1 MGPAVG
7 LRRGNT
13 EGKCPSDSRPVTGPR
28 RGRTMRNV
36 ASEPSLVPMPLN
48 ARDGRAVGHER
59 IAVRHVC
66 PDQYGVA
73 ERTVLAICQHFRSA
87 PLYTSVYDRAV
98 MRQLGFVVP
107 AQRIVVSFIQRWPL
121 RRPVPRYYLTWLYP
135 LAFRTFDLRGYEL
148 ILSSANFAAKDLTL
162 SPGAVHVSY
171 CYTPPR
177 FLWGFDSD
185 TACRAMPLHER
196 PLATLAKA
204 TLRRLDYRAAQQV
217 DLFVACSNAVA
228 RRIKQAYGRSALVVY
243 PPVDTERFAAHPPQ
257 DDGFF
262 LIVSRLNAYKRIDY
276 VIDACN
282 RAQLPLLIVGTGPWE
297 NRLRALAGPTVRVS
311 GHLPDRDVERLM
323 SSCRAFVLPGEED
336 FGIAAVEAMAA
347 GKPVVA
353 LRRGGAV
360 ETVIDGGTGLLYDE
374 PTAESFLDAVSRLPA
389 TRWDAGAIQARAR
402 NFDRARFTERLDGAM
417 AHAMHRGSS
426 VVH

>member
-1 MGPAVG
+1 MVNP
-7 LRRGNT
+7 
-13 EGKCPSDSRPVTGPR
+13 
-28 RGRTMRNV
+28 
-36 ASEPSLVPMPLN
+36 
-48 ARDGRAVGHER
+48 VGHER
-59 IAVRHVC
+59 VAVTHDYL
-66 PDQYGVA
+66 DQYGGA
-73 ERTVLAICQHFRSA
+73 ERTVLAICQRFRSA

-98 MRQLGFVVP
+98 MRRLGFIEP

-121 RRPVPRYYLTWLYP
+121 RRRVPRYYLTWLYP

-148 ILSSANFAAKDLTL
+148 ILSSANFAAKDVTL
-162 SPGAVHVSY
+162 SRGAVHVSY

-196 PLATLAKA
+196 PLARLAKA

-228 RRIKQAYGRSALVVY
+228 RRIQQAYGRSSVVVY
-243 PPVDTERFAAHPPQ
+243 PPVETRRFERHAVQ

-262 LIVSRLNAYKRIDY
+262 LTVSRLNAYKRIDY
-276 VIDACN
+276 VIEACN
-282 RAQLPLLIVGTGPWE
+282 RARLPLVVVVTGPWE
-297 NRLRALAGPTVRVS
+297 TRLRSLAGPTVRLM
-311 GHLPDRDVERLM
+311 GHLPDDAVERLM
-323 SSCRAFVLPGEED
+323 SSCRAFVLPGDED

-347 GKPVVA
+347 GKPVLA
-353 LRRGGAV
+353 LRRGGAL
-360 ETVIDGGTGLLYDE
+360 ETVIDGGTGLLYEE
-374 PTAESFLDAVSRLPA
+374 PTAESFLDAVARLPS

-402 NFDRARFTERLDGAM
+402 NFDSARFTERLDGAI
-417 AHAMHRGSS
+417 AHAMQRGSS

>member
-1 MGPAVG
+1 MVNAIGVERVAVTHDY
-7 LRRGNT
+7 L
-13 EGKCPSDSRPVTGPR
+13 
-28 RGRTMRNV
+28 
-36 ASEPSLVPMPLN
+36 
-48 ARDGRAVGHER
+48 
-59 IAVRHVC
+59 
-66 PDQYGVA
+66 DQYGGA
-73 ERTVLAICQHFRSA
+73 ERTVLAICQRFRSA

-98 MRQLGFVVP
+98 MRRLGFIEP

-121 RRPVPRYYLTWLYP
+121 RRRVPRYYLTWLYP

-148 ILSSANFAAKDLTL
+148 ILSSANFAAKDVTL

-196 PLATLAKA
+196 PLARLAKA

-228 RRIKQAYGRSALVVY
+228 RRIQQAYGRSSVVVY
-243 PPVDTERFAAHPPQ
+243 PPVETRRFDRHPVQ
-257 DDGFF
+257 DEGFF
-262 LIVSRLNAYKRIDY
+262 LTVSRLNAYKRIDY

-282 RAQLPLLIVGTGPWE
+282 RARLPLVVVGTGPWE
-297 NRLRALAGPTVRVS
+297 ARLRARAGPTVRLM
-311 GHLPDRDVERLM
+311 GHLPDDEVERLM

-347 GKPVVA
+347 GKPVLA
-353 LRRGGAV
+353 LRRGGAL

-374 PTAESFLDAVSRLPA
+374 STAESFLDAVSRLPA
-389 TRWDAGAIQARAR
+389 TRWDVGAIQARAR
-402 NFDRARFTERLDGAM
+402 NFDSARFTERLEGAI
-417 AHAMHRGSS
+417 AQATQRESS
-426 VVH
+426 MVH

>member
-1 MGPAVG
+1 
-7 LRRGNT
+7 
-13 EGKCPSDSRPVTGPR
+13 
-28 RGRTMRNV
+28 MRNV
-36 ASEPSLVPMPLN
+36 ASKPSLVSQE
-48 ARDGRAVGHER
+48 RVAVTHDYL
-59 IAVRHVC
+59 
-66 PDQYGVA
+66 DQYGGA
-73 ERTVLAICQHFRSA
+73 ERTVLAICQRFRSA
-87 PLYTSVYDRAV
+87 PLYTSVYDRAA
-98 MRQLGFVVP
+98 MRRLGFIEP
-107 AQRIVVSFIQRWPL
+107 AQRIVVSFIQRWPF
-121 RRPVPRYYLTWLYP
+121 RRRVPRYYLTWLYP

-162 SPGAVHVSY
+162 LPGAVHVSY

-196 PLATLAKA
+196 PLAMLAKA

-228 RRIKQAYGRSALVVY
+228 RRIQQVYGRSSVVVY
-243 PPVDTERFAAHPPQ
+243 PPVEIGRFDRHPVR
-257 DDGFF
+257 DEGFF
-262 LIVSRLNAYKRIDY
+262 LTVSRLNAYKRLDY
-276 VIDACN
+276 VIEACN
-282 RAQLPLLIVGTGPWE
+282 RAGLPLVVVGTGPWE
-297 NRLRALAGPTVRVS
+297 AHLRSRAGPTVKVT
-311 GHLPDRDVERLM
+311 GHLPDDEVERLM
-323 SSCRAFVLPGEED
+323 SCCRAFVLPGEED

-360 ETVIDGGTGLLYDE
+360 ETVIDGETGLLYDE
-374 PTAESFLDAVSRLPA
+374 PTVESFLDAVGRLPA

-402 NFDRARFTERLDGAM
+402 NFDKARFTERLDEAIASAM
-417 AHAMHRGSS
+417 RRGSS

>member
-1 MGPAVG
+1 MMNP
-7 LRRGNT
+7 
-13 EGKCPSDSRPVTGPR
+13 
-28 RGRTMRNV
+28 
-36 ASEPSLVPMPLN
+36 
-48 ARDGRAVGHER
+48 VGHER
-59 IAVRHVC
+59 IAVTHDYL
-66 PDQYGVA
+66 DQYGGA
-73 ERTVLAICQHFRSA
+73 ERTLLAICQRFRSA

-98 MRQLGFVVP
+98 MRRLGFIEP

-121 RRPVPRYYLTWLYP
+121 RRRVPRHYLTWLYP

-148 ILSSANFAAKDLTL
+148 ILSSANFAAKDVTL

-228 RRIKQAYGRSALVVY
+228 GRIQQAYGRSSVVVY
-243 PPVDTERFAAHPPQ
+243 PPVETERFDSHPIR
-257 DDGFF
+257 DEGFF
-262 LIVSRLNAYKRIDY
+262 LTVSRLNAYKRIDY

-282 RAQLPLLIVGTGPWE
+282 RARLPLVVVGTGPWE
-297 NRLRALAGPTVRVS
+297 TRLRARAGPTVRLM
-311 GHLPDRDVERLM
+311 GHLPDDEVERLM

-347 GKPVVA
+347 GKPVLA
-353 LRRGGAV
+353 LRRGGAL

-402 NFDRARFTERLDGAM
+402 NFDSARFTERLDGAIVQ
-417 AHAMHRGSS
+417 ATQRESS
-426 VVH
+426 MVH

>member
-1 MGPAVG
+1 VNP
-7 LRRGNT
+7 
-13 EGKCPSDSRPVTGPR
+13 
-28 RGRTMRNV
+28 
-36 ASEPSLVPMPLN
+36 
-48 ARDGRAVGHER
+48 VGHER
-59 IAVRHVC
+59 IAVTHDYL
-66 PDQYGVA
+66 DQYGGA
-73 ERTVLAICQHFRSA
+73 ERTVLAICKRFRSA

-98 MRQLGFVVP
+98 MRRLGFIEP
-107 AQRIVVSFIQRWPL
+107 AQRIVVSFVQRWPL
-121 RRPVPRYYLTWLYP
+121 RRRVPRYYLTWLYP

-148 ILSSANFAAKDLTL
+148 ILSSANFAAKDVTL

-196 PLATLAKA
+196 PLARLAKA

-228 RRIKQAYGRSALVVY
+228 RRIQLAYGRSSVVVY
-243 PPVDTERFAAHPPQ
+243 PPVETRRFDRHPAQ

-262 LIVSRLNAYKRIDY
+262 LTVSRLNAYKRIDY

-282 RAQLPLLIVGTGPWE
+282 RARLPLVVVGTGPWE
-297 NRLRALAGPTVRVS
+297 TRLRSRAGPTVRLM
-311 GHLPDRDVERLM
+311 GHLPDDEVERLM

-347 GKPVVA
+347 GKPVLA
-353 LRRGGAV
+353 LRRGGAL
-360 ETVIDGGTGLLYDE
+360 ETVIDGGTGLLYEE
-374 PTAESFLDAVSRLPA
+374 PTAESFLDAVSRLPS

-402 NFDRARFTERLDGAM
+402 NFDSARFTERLDGAI
-417 AHAMHRGSS
+417 AQATQRESS
-426 VVH
+426 MVH

>member
-1 MGPAVG
+1 MNLVGQQRLAVTHDY
-7 LRRGNT
+7 L
-13 EGKCPSDSRPVTGPR
+13 
-28 RGRTMRNV
+28 
-36 ASEPSLVPMPLN
+36 
-48 ARDGRAVGHER
+48 
-59 IAVRHVC
+59 
-66 PDQYGVA
+66 DQYGGA
-73 ERTVLAICQHFRSA
+73 ERTVLAICQRFRSA

-98 MRQLGFVVP
+98 MRRLGFVEP
-107 AQRIVVSFIQRWPL
+107 TQRIVVSFIQRWPL
-121 RRPVPRYYLTWLYP
+121 RRRVPRYYLTWLYP

-228 RRIKQAYGRSALVVY
+228 RRIKQAYGRSSLVVY
-243 PPVDTERFAAHPPQ
+243 PPVETGRFERHPAR
-257 DDGFF
+257 DEGFF
-262 LIVSRLNAYKRIDY
+262 LMVSRLNAYKRIDY
-276 VIDACN
+276 VIEACN
-282 RAQLPLLIVGTGPWE
+282 AAGLPLIVVGTGPWE
-297 NRLRALAGPTVRVS
+297 TRLRALAGPTVRIT
-311 GHLPDRDVERLM
+311 GHLRDDEVERLM
-323 SSCRAFVLPGEED
+323 ARCRAFVLPGEED

-374 PTAESFLDAVSRLPA
+374 PTVESFLDAVSRLSA
-389 TRWDAGAIQARAR
+389 ARWDAGAIQGRAR
-402 NFDRARFTERLDGAM
+402 NFDTARFTERLEGAM
-417 AHAMHRGSS
+417 ARAMHRGSS

>member
-1 MGPAVG
+1 MNPVG
-7 LRRGNT
+7 R
-13 EGKCPSDSRPVTGPR
+13 
-28 RGRTMRNV
+28 
-36 ASEPSLVPMPLN
+36 
-48 ARDGRAVGHER
+48 ER
-59 IAVRHVC
+59 IAVTHDYL
-66 PDQYGVA
+66 DQYGGA
-73 ERTVLAICQHFRSA
+73 ERTLLAICQRFRSA

-98 MRQLGFVVP
+98 MRRLGFVEP

-121 RRPVPRYYLTWLYP
+121 RRRVPRYYLTWLYP

-162 SPGAVHVSY
+162 SHGAVHVSY

-185 TACRAMPLHER
+185 TACRAMPFHER

-204 TLRRLDYRAAQQV
+204 TLRRLDFRAAQHV
-217 DLFVACSNAVA
+217 TMFIACSNAVA
-228 RRIKQAYGRSALVVY
+228 RRIRQAYRRRSVVVY
-243 PPVDTERFAAHPPQ
+243 PPVDTERFGRHALS
-257 DDGFF
+257 DEGFF
-262 LIVSRLNAYKRIDY
+262 LTVSRLNAYKRIDY

-282 RAQLPLLIVGTGPWE
+282 RARLPLVVVGTGPWE
-297 NRLRALAGPTVRVS
+297 MRLRARAGPTVRVV
-311 GHLPDRDVERLM
+311 GHLSDAEVERLM

-347 GKPVVA
+347 GKPVLA

-374 PTAESFLDAVSRLPA
+374 PTPDSFLDAVDRLSA
-389 TRWDAGAIQARAR
+389 AQWDPGAISVRAR
-402 NFDRARFTERLDGAM
+402 YFDKARFAERLDGAI
-417 AHAMHRGSS
+417 ALAIQRGSS

>member
-1 MGPAVG
+1 MNP
-7 LRRGNT
+7 
-13 EGKCPSDSRPVTGPR
+13 
-28 RGRTMRNV
+28 
-36 ASEPSLVPMPLN
+36 
-48 ARDGRAVGHER
+48 VGHER
-59 IAVRHVC
+59 IAVTHDYL
-66 PDQYGVA
+66 DQYGGA
-73 ERTVLAICQHFRSA
+73 ERTLLAICQRFRSA

-98 MRQLGFVVP
+98 MRRLGFSEP

-121 RRPVPRYYLTWLYP
+121 RRRVPRHYLTWLYP

-148 ILSSANFAAKDLTL
+148 ILSSANFAAKDVTL

-185 TACRAMPLHER
+185 TACRTMPLHER

-217 DLFVACSNAVA
+217 NLFVACSNAVA
-228 RRIKQAYGRSALVVY
+228 GRIQQAYGRSSVVVY
-243 PPVDTERFAAHPPQ
+243 PPVETERFVRHPIR
-257 DDGFF
+257 DEGFF
-262 LIVSRLNAYKRIDY
+262 LTVSRLNAYKRIDY

-282 RAQLPLLIVGTGPWE
+282 RARLPLVVVGTGPWE
-297 NRLRALAGPTVRVS
+297 TRLRSRAGPTVRLM
-311 GHLPDRDVERLM
+311 GHLPDDEVERLM

-360 ETVIDGGTGLLYDE
+360 ETVIDGGTGLLYEE
-374 PTAESFLDAVSRLPA
+374 PTAESFLDAVSRLPSA
-389 TRWDAGAIQARAR
+389 RWDAGAIQARAR
-402 NFDRARFTERLDGAM
+402 NFDKARFVERLDGAI
-417 AHAMHRGSS
+417 AHAMQRRSS

>member
-1 MGPAVG
+1 M
-7 LRRGNT
+7 N
-13 EGKCPSDSRPVTGPR
+13 
-28 RGRTMRNV
+28 
-36 ASEPSLVPMPLN
+36 LVSY
-48 ARDGRAVGHER
+48 ER
-59 IAVRHVC
+59 IAVTHDYL
-66 PDQYGVA
+66 DQYGGA
-73 ERTVLAICQHFRSA
+73 ERTVLAICRRFRRA

-98 MRQLGFVVP
+98 MRQLGFVEP
-107 AQRIVVSFIQRWPL
+107 AQRIVVSFIQRWPF
-121 RRPVPRYYLTWLYP
+121 RRRVPRHYLTWLYP
-135 LAFRTFDLRGYEL
+135 LAFRTFDLREYEL

-196 PLATLAKA
+196 PLAMLAKV
-204 TLRRLDYRAAQQV
+204 TLRRLDFRAAQQV

-228 RRIKQAYGRSALVVY
+228 RRIQQAYGRSSVVVY
-243 PPVDTERFAAHPPQ
+243 PPVETERFERHPVR

-262 LIVSRLNAYKRIDY
+262 LTVSRLNAYKRIDY
-276 VIDACN
+276 VIEACN
-282 RAQLPLLIVGTGPWE
+282 RARLPLVVVGTGPWE
-297 NRLRALAGPTVRVS
+297 ERLRSRAGPTVRVM
-311 GHLPDRDVERLM
+311 GHLPDDEVEQLM

-353 LRRGGAV
+353 LGRGGAV

-374 PTAESFLDAVSRLPA
+374 PTVESFLDAVGRLSDA
-389 TRWDAGAIQARAR
+389 RWDAGGIQARAR
-402 NFDRARFTERLDGAM
+402 TFDKARFTERLDEAI

>member
-1 MGPAVG
+1 MNP
-7 LRRGNT
+7 
-13 EGKCPSDSRPVTGPR
+13 
-28 RGRTMRNV
+28 
-36 ASEPSLVPMPLN
+36 
-48 ARDGRAVGHER
+48 VGHER
-59 IAVRHVC
+59 IAVTHDYL
-66 PDQYGVA
+66 DQYGGA
-73 ERTVLAICQHFRSA
+73 ERTLLAICQRFRSA
-87 PLYTSVYDRAV
+87 PLYTSVYDRAL
-98 MRQLGFVVP
+98 MRRLGFSEP

-121 RRPVPRYYLTWLYP
+121 RRRVPRHYLTWLYP

-148 ILSSANFAAKDLTL
+148 ILSSANFAAKDVTL

-185 TACRAMPLHER
+185 TACRTMPLHER

-228 RRIKQAYGRSALVVY
+228 GRIQQAYGRSSVVVY
-243 PPVDTERFAAHPPQ
+243 PPVETERFVRHPIR
-257 DDGFF
+257 DEGFF
-262 LIVSRLNAYKRIDY
+262 LTVSRLNAYKRIDY

-282 RAQLPLLIVGTGPWE
+282 RARLPLVVVGTGPWE
-297 NRLRALAGPTVRVS
+297 TRLRSRAGPTVRLM
-311 GHLPDRDVERLM
+311 GHLPDDEVERLM

-360 ETVIDGGTGLLYDE
+360 ETVIDGGTGLLYEE
-374 PTAESFLDAVSRLPA
+374 PTAESFLDAVSRLPSA
-389 TRWDAGAIQARAR
+389 RWDAGAIQARAR
-402 NFDRARFTERLDGAM
+402 NFDKARFTERLDGAI
-417 AHAMHRGSS
+417 AHAMQRRSS

>member
-1 MGPAVG
+1 
-7 LRRGNT
+7 
-13 EGKCPSDSRPVTGPR
+13 
-28 RGRTMRNV
+28 MRNL
-36 ASEPSLVPMPLN
+36 ASEPSLVPVPLN

-59 IAVRHVC
+59 IAVTHDYL
-66 PDQYGVA
+66 DQYGGA

-98 MRQLGFVVP
+98 MCQLGFVEP
-107 AQRIVVSFIQRWPL
+107 AQRIIVSFIQRWPL
-121 RRPVPRYYLTWLYP
+121 RRRVPRYYLTWLYP
-135 LAFRTFDLRGYEL
+135 LAFRSFDLRGYEL

-185 TACRAMPLHER
+185 TACRAMPIHER
-196 PLATLAKA
+196 PLATLARA

-217 DLFVACSNAVA
+217 NLFVACSNAVG
-228 RRIKQAYGRSALVVY
+228 RRIRQAYGRSSVVVY
-243 PPVDTERFAAHPPQ
+243 PPVDTGRFDRHPGR
-257 DDGFF
+257 DEGFF
-262 LIVSRLNAYKRIDY
+262 LTVSRLNAYKRIDY

-282 RAQLPLLIVGTGPWE
+282 RARLPLVVVGTGPWE
-297 NRLRALAGPTVRVS
+297 ARLRARAGPTVRIA
-311 GHLPDRDVERLM
+311 GHLPDDEVERLM

-347 GKPVVA
+347 GKPVLA

-360 ETVIDGGTGLLYDE
+360 ETVTDGGTGLFYE
-374 PTAESFLDAVSRLPA
+374 SPTPESFLDAVGRFSA
-389 TRWDAGAIQARAR
+389 SRWDAGGIRAHAR
-402 NFDRARFTERLDGAM
+402 NFDKARFAERLDGAI
-417 AHAMHRGSS
+417 AHAIHEGSA

>member
-1 MGPAVG
+1 MMNP
-7 LRRGNT
+7 
-13 EGKCPSDSRPVTGPR
+13 
-28 RGRTMRNV
+28 
-36 ASEPSLVPMPLN
+36 
-48 ARDGRAVGHER
+48 VGHER
-59 IAVRHVC
+59 IAVTHDYL
-66 PDQYGVA
+66 DQYGGA
-73 ERTVLAICQHFRSA
+73 ERTVLAICQRFRPA

-98 MRQLGFVVP
+98 MRRLGFIEP
-107 AQRIVVSFIQRWPL
+107 AQRIVVSFIQRWPF
-121 RRPVPRYYLTWLYP
+121 RRRVPRYYLTWLYP

-196 PLATLAKA
+196 PLAALAKA
-204 TLRRLDYRAAQQV
+204 TLRRLDYQAAQQV

-228 RRIKQAYGRSALVVY
+228 GRIRQAYGRSSVVVY
-243 PPVDTERFAAHPPQ
+243 PPVETGRFDRHPARDQ
-257 DDGFF
+257 GFF
-262 LIVSRLNAYKRIDY
+262 LTVSRLNAYKRIDY
-276 VIDACN
+276 VIEACN
-282 RAQLPLLIVGTGPWE
+282 RARLPLIVVGTGPWE
-297 NRLRALAGPTVRVS
+297 TRLRSRAGPTVSVM
-311 GHLPDRDVERLM
+311 GHLPDHEVERLM

-374 PTAESFLDAVSRLPA
+374 PTVESFLDAVGRLSA
-389 TRWDAGAIQARAR
+389 ARWDAGAIQARAR
-402 NFDRARFTERLDGAM
+402 NFDKARFTERLDEAI
-417 AHAMHRGSS
+417 AHAMHHGSS

>member
-1 MGPAVG
+1 MMNP
-7 LRRGNT
+7 
-13 EGKCPSDSRPVTGPR
+13 
-28 RGRTMRNV
+28 
-36 ASEPSLVPMPLN
+36 
-48 ARDGRAVGHER
+48 VGHER
-59 IAVRHVC
+59 IAVTHDYL
-66 PDQYGVA
+66 DQYGGA
-73 ERTVLAICQHFRSA
+73 ERTLLAICQRFRSA

-98 MRQLGFVVP
+98 MRRLGFSEP

-121 RRPVPRYYLTWLYP
+121 RRRVPRHYLTWLYP

-148 ILSSANFAAKDLTL
+148 ILSSANFAAKDVTL

-228 RRIKQAYGRSALVVY
+228 GRIQQAYGRSSVVVY
-243 PPVDTERFAAHPPQ
+243 PPVETERFVRHPIR
-257 DDGFF
+257 DEGFF
-262 LIVSRLNAYKRIDY
+262 LTVSRLNAYKRIDY

-282 RAQLPLLIVGTGPWE
+282 RARLPLVVVGTGPWE
-297 NRLRALAGPTVRVS
+297 TRLRSRAGPTVRLM
-311 GHLPDRDVERLM
+311 GHLPDDEVERLM

-360 ETVIDGGTGLLYDE
+360 ETVIDGGTGLLYEE
-374 PTAESFLDAVSRLPA
+374 PTAESFLDAVSRLPSA
-389 TRWDAGAIQARAR
+389 RWDAGAIQARAR
-402 NFDRARFTERLDGAM
+402 NFDKARFTERLDGAI
-417 AHAMHRGSS
+417 AQAMQRRSS

>member
-1 MGPAVG
+1 MMNPI
-7 LRRGNT
+7 
-13 EGKCPSDSRPVTGPR
+13 
-28 RGRTMRNV
+28 
-36 ASEPSLVPMPLN
+36 
-48 ARDGRAVGHER
+48 GHQR
-59 IAVRHVC
+59 IAVTHDYL
-66 PDQYGVA
+66 DQYGGA
-73 ERTVLAICQHFRSA
+73 ERTVLAICQRFRGA

-98 MRQLGFVVP
+98 MRRLGFIEP

-121 RRPVPRYYLTWLYP
+121 RRRVPRYYLTWLYP

-162 SPGAVHVSY
+162 SPGAIHVSY

-185 TACRAMPLHER
+185 TACRAIPLHER

-228 RRIKQAYGRSALVVY
+228 GRIQQAYGRSSVVVY
-243 PPVDTERFAAHPPQ
+243 PPVETGRFDRHPVQ
-257 DDGFF
+257 DEGFF
-262 LIVSRLNAYKRIDY
+262 LTVSRLNAYKRIDY
-276 VIDACN
+276 VIEACN
-282 RAQLPLLIVGTGPWE
+282 RARLPLVVVGTGPWE
-297 NRLRALAGPTVRVS
+297 TRLRSRAGPTVSVT
-311 GHLPDRDVERLM
+311 GHLPDDEVERLM

-347 GKPVVA
+347 GKPVMA

-374 PTAESFLDAVSRLPA
+374 PTVESFLDAVGRLPA

-402 NFDRARFTERLDGAM
+402 NFDKARFTERLDGAI
-417 AHAMHRGSS
+417 AHAMHGGSS

>member
-1 MGPAVG
+1 
-7 LRRGNT
+7 
-13 EGKCPSDSRPVTGPR
+13 
-28 RGRTMRNV
+28 MRNV
-36 ASEPSLVPMPLN
+36 ASKPSLVSVALG
-48 ARDGRAVGHER
+48 ARDGNAVGHER
-59 IAVRHVC
+59 IAVTHDYL
-66 PDQYGVA
+66 DQYGGA
-73 ERTVLAICQHFRSA
+73 ERTVLAICQRFRSA

-98 MRQLGFVVP
+98 MRRLGFVEP

-121 RRPVPRYYLTWLYP
+121 RRRVPRYYLTWLYP
-135 LAFRTFDLRGYEL
+135 LAFRSFDLRGYEL

-185 TACRAMPLHER
+185 TACRAMPFHER

-217 DLFVACSNAVA
+217 NLFVACSNAVA
-228 RRIKQAYGRSALVVY
+228 RRIQQAYGRRSVVVY
-243 PPVDTERFAAHPPQ
+243 PPVDTDRFNRHPVR
-257 DDGFF
+257 DEGFF
-262 LIVSRLNAYKRIDY
+262 LTVSRLNAYKRIDY

-282 RAQLPLLIVGTGPWE
+282 RARLPLVVVGTGPWE
-297 NRLRALAGPTVRVS
+297 TRLRSRAGPTVKVT
-311 GHLPDRDVERLM
+311 GHLPDDQVERLM
-323 SSCRAFVLPGEED
+323 ASCRAFVLPGEED

-347 GKPVVA
+347 GKPVVG

-374 PTAESFLDAVSRLPA
+374 PTVESFLDAVIRLSA
-389 TRWDAGAIQARAR
+389 ARWDAGAIRARAR
-402 NFDRARFTERLDGAM
+402 NFDKVRFTERLDGAI
-417 AHAMHRGSS
+417 AHAMHQGSS
-426 VVH
+426 AVH

>member
-1 MGPAVG
+1 MNLVGQQRLAVTHDY
-7 LRRGNT
+7 L
-13 EGKCPSDSRPVTGPR
+13 
-28 RGRTMRNV
+28 
-36 ASEPSLVPMPLN
+36 
-48 ARDGRAVGHER
+48 
-59 IAVRHVC
+59 
-66 PDQYGVA
+66 DQYGGA
-73 ERTVLAICQHFRSA
+73 ERTVLAICQRFRSA

-98 MRQLGFVVP
+98 MRRLGFVEP
-107 AQRIVVSFIQRWPL
+107 TQRIVVSFIQRWPL
-121 RRPVPRYYLTWLYP
+121 RRRVPRYYLTWLYP

-185 TACRAMPLHER
+185 AACRAMPLHER

-228 RRIKQAYGRSALVVY
+228 RRIKQAYGRSSLVVY
-243 PPVDTERFAAHPPQ
+243 PPVETGRFERHPAR
-257 DDGFF
+257 DEGFF
-262 LIVSRLNAYKRIDY
+262 LTVSRLNAYKRIDY
-276 VIDACN
+276 VIEACN
-282 RAQLPLLIVGTGPWE
+282 GARLPLIVVGTGPWE
-297 NRLRALAGPTVRVS
+297 TRLRALAGPTVRIT
-311 GHLPDRDVERLM
+311 GHLPDDEVERLM
-323 SSCRAFVLPGEED
+323 ARCRAFVLPGEED

-374 PTAESFLDAVSRLPA
+374 PTVESFLDAVGRLSA
-389 TRWDAGAIQARAR
+389 ARWDAGAIQGRAR
-402 NFDRARFTERLDGAM
+402 NFDTARFTERLEGAM
-417 AHAMHRGSS
+417 ARAMHRGSS